1 VSAADSTPDTSPPP
15 DDSAARL
22 SPTVVRLGFVSLLTD
37 VASDMIVPLLP
48 IFLTTVLHASL
59 GFVGAVDGAAETA
72 SSLLKIVSGRLSD
85 RVTRRKPLV
94 VAGYTLAALARPLV
108 ALAFSPWHV
117 LAVRITDRVG
127 KGVRSA
133 PRDAWIASVTPPALR
148 GRAFGLHRAMDNLGG
163 FLGPLLGLLLHVVLG
178 LDLRWTFALASIPGF
193 LGVIVLL
200 TARDSDALA
209 ERERDAARSPPAPP
223 PASTALSATALSAT
237 PLSATP
243 PASTALPAG
252 PTARAPLPRA
262 LVLFYVVLFFFAL
275 AGSSDAFVIL
285 RAKEAGASDTWVLLL
300 WTGFSGMRALLATH
314 GSMLSDRF
322 GRRGTLLAGWVLY
335 ALVYVAF
342 AFVDGVPGFAVVLA
356 VYAGFYALTEG
367 TERALVADL
376 APATARGTAFGIF
389 HGVIGLAALPA
400 SLLFGAIAD
409 VTSLRTAFLI
419 DAGIASVAAL
429 MLGVLLASTRRSAT
443 ASRV

>member
-1 VSAADSTPDTSPPP
+1 VSADPSTADAGPPP

-37 VASDMIVPLLP
+37 VASDMIIPLLP
-48 IFLTTVLHASL
+48 IFLTTVLHASF
-59 GFVGAVDGAAETA
+59 GFVGAVDGAAETTA
-72 SSLLKIVSGRLSD
+72 SLLKIVSGRLSD

-94 VAGYTLAALARPLV
+94 VAGYTLAALVRPLV

-117 LAVRITDRVG
+117 LAVRITDRIG

-209 ERERDAARSPPAPP
+209 EREREAAISPPA
-223 PASTALSATALSAT
+223 T
-237 PLSATP
+237 PL
-243 PASTALPAG
+243 PATALPATALPATSLPGTSLPAG
-252 PTARAPLPRA
+252 PSARAPLPRA

-285 RAKEAGASDTWVLLL
+285 RAKDAGASDTWVLLL

-314 GSMLSDRF
+314 GSMLSDKF

-376 APATARGTAFGIF
+376 APASTRGTAFGIF

-419 DAGIASVAAL
+419 DAGIASVAAV
-429 MLGVLLASTRRSAT
+429 MLGVLLASTRRAAAP
-443 ASRV
+443 ASQS

>member
-1 VSAADSTPDTSPPP
+1 MSGAAPDASPPP

-37 VASDMIVPLLP
+37 VASDMIIPLLP
-48 IFLTTVLHASL
+48 IFLTTVLHASF
-59 GFVGAVDGAAETA
+59 GFVGAVDGAAETTA
-72 SSLLKIVSGRLSD
+72 SLLKIVSGRLSD

-117 LAVRITDRVG
+117 LAVRITDRIG

-148 GRAFGLHRAMDNLGG
+148 GRAFGLHRAMDSLGG

-200 TARDSDALA
+200 TARDSDAFA
-209 ERERDAARSPPAPP
+209 EQAREAAPSPPV
-223 PASTALSATALSAT
+223 T
-237 PLSATP
+237 PLSAAALP
-243 PASTALPAG
+243 VTALPVTALPPG

-262 LVLFYVVLFFFAL
+262 LVTFYVVLFFFTL

-285 RAKEAGASDTWVLLL
+285 RAKDAGASDTWVLLL

-322 GRRGTLLAGWVLY
+322 GRRGTLLAGWALY

-376 APATARGTAFGIF
+376 APASKRGTAFGIF

-409 VTSLRTAFLI
+409 ATSLRTAFLI
-419 DAGIASVAAL
+419 DAGIAGVAAV
-429 MLGVLLASTRRSAT
+429 MLGVLLASTRRGAPLSQ
-443 ASRV
+443 V

>member
-1 VSAADSTPDTSPPP
+1 LSTRPPAPTVSPNPAE
-15 DDSAARL
+15 DDSATRL

-37 VASDMIVPLLP
+37 VASDMIIPLLP

-59 GFVGAVDGAAETA
+59 GFVGAVDGAAETTA
-72 SSLLKIVSGRLSD
+72 SLLKVLSGRLAD

-94 VAGYTLAALARPLV
+94 VAGYALAALVRPLV

-117 LAVRITDRVG
+117 LAVRVTDRIG

-133 PRDAWIASVTPPALR
+133 PRDAWIASVTPPKLR

-163 FLGPLLGLLLHVVLG
+163 FLGPLLGLLLHVGLG
-178 LDLRWTFALASIPGF
+178 LDLRWTFALASVPGF

-200 TARDSDALA
+200 TTRDSDALA
-209 ERERDAARSPPAPP
+209 QRTQDAAVAAEG
-223 PASTALSATALSAT
+223 ASAGATTAVV
-237 PLSATP
+237 
-243 PASTALPAG
+243 
-252 PTARAPLPRA
+252 RAPLPRA

-300 WTGFSGMRALLATH
+300 WTGFSGLRALLATH
-314 GSMLSDRF
+314 GAMLSDRF

-342 AFVDGVPGFAVVLA
+342 AFVDGIASFAAVLA
-356 VYAGFYALTEG
+356 IYAGFYALTEG

-376 APATARGTAFGIF
+376 APESTRGTAFGLF
-389 HGVIGLAALPA
+389 HGVLGLAALPA
-400 SLLFGAIAD
+400 SLLFGVIAD
-409 VTSLRTAFLI
+409 ATSMRVAFLV
-419 DAGIASVAAL
+419 DAGIASLAVVLLAL
-429 MLGVLLASTRRSAT
+429 LLASTRRI
-443 ASRV
+443 ASRR